1 MKSRTSH
8 RLRERARGLALA
20 LVAMA
25 GLGALAHALW
35 IPAKAELAQHLMD
48 RAWARAQRGGPS
60 LRAPP
65 RPWPWADT
73 WPVARLLSP
82 THDVDLYVLAGA
94 SGSSLAFGPGHV
106 DGTALPGESGNAAVG
121 GHRDTSFAFLEA
133 VQLGEILEVE
143 TPRGERVRYQVVE
156 TAIVDESDTRA
167 LQGSPGRAL
176 TLITCWPFH
185 ALHPGGSDRYVV
197 RALELPATATVPA
210 RSSDR
215 GTT

>member
-1 MKSRTSH
+1 
-8 RLRERARGLALA
+8 
-20 LVAMA
+20 
-25 GLGALAHALW
+25 
-35 IPAKAELAQHLMD
+35 
-48 RAWARAQRGGPS
+48 
-60 LRAPP
+60 
-65 RPWPWADT
+65 
-73 WPVARLLSP
+73 VARLLSP

-176 TLITCWPFH
+176 TLITCWP
-185 ALHPGGSDRYVV
+185 GGSDRYVV
-197 RALELPATATVPA
+197 RALEVATTATAPA